1 MKRTKRTKRTIL
13 KKSACCAGMCLLF
26 VTLGGCGSSAKFDAM
41 ETTSPSIMEEAK
53 DSSAD
58 FSYGYYE
65 NGMTDEGEYAE
76 EAPVEQEEA
85 TGAETGVPDTT
96 RKLIKTVD
104 MNVETRDFE
113 GLIGLLEK
121 KTGELGGYIEN
132 SNVYNGSSYRTYKE
146 TRYASLVI
154 RIPKNE
160 LDGFIEDVKGA
171 SNVVNCNQSVQ
182 DITLTYVD
190 LESHKKALETEQ
202 NRLLELLEMAG
213 TVEDMITVESR
224 LSQVRYELE
233 SMTSRLRSYDNQI
246 DYSTVHM
253 EISEVEELTPVKE
266 ETSWERMTHG
276 FAGSVKD
283 VGRDI
288 REFFIRLII
297 SVPYIVVWVII
308 LGAGAFLVIALARHS
323 MKKKVKK
330 TPVEK
335 ETEE

>member
-1 MKRTKRTKRTIL
+1 MKRTKRTIL
-13 KKSACCAGMCLLF
+13 KKSACCAGMCMLF
-26 VTLGGCGSSAKFDAM
+26 AAFGGCGSSAKFDAT
-41 ETTSPSIMEEAK
+41 EAVSPSMEAAS

-65 NGMTDEGEYAE
+65 NGMTDGGEYAE
-76 EAPVEQEEA
+76 EAVESREKTA
-85 TGAETGVPDTT
+85 GDETGVPDTT
-96 RKLIKTVD
+96 RKLIKTVN

-121 KTGELGGYIEN
+121 KAGEMGGYIEN
-132 SNVYNGSSYRTYKE
+132 SSVYNGSSYQTYRE
-146 TRYASLVI
+146 TRYASMVI
-154 RIPKNE
+154 RVPEYE
-160 LDGFIEDVKGA
+160 LEGFIEDVKGV

-202 NRLLELLEMAG
+202 KRLLELLELAQ

-233 SMTSRLRSYDNQI
+233 SMTSRLRSYDNQV
-246 DYSTVHM
+246 DYSTVYM

-266 ETSWERMTHG
+266 ETAWERMTHG

-288 REFFIRLII
+288 REFFIQLII
-297 SVPYIVVWVII
+297 NVPYIVVWVVI
-308 LGAGAFLVIALARHS
+308 LGAGSFLVIALARRG
-323 MKKKVKK
+323 MKKKEKK
-330 TPVEK
+330 TPDNK

>member
-1 MKRTKRTKRTIL
+1 MKRTNGKIL
-13 KKSACCAGMCLLF
+13 QKGACCFCMCLLLM
-26 VTLGGCGSSAKFDAM
+26 VLEGCGSSAKFDATEAVSQSM
-41 ETTSPSIMEEAK
+41 EAAS

-65 NGMTDEGEYAE
+65 NGMADSGEYEEGAAE
-76 EAPVEQEEA
+76 IQEKAEGME
-85 TGAETGVPDTT
+85 TGAPSAA
-96 RKLIKTVD
+96 RKLIKTVN

-132 SNVYNGSSYRTYKE
+132 SSVYNGSSYRTYRE

-154 RIPKNE
+154 RIPQNK
-160 LDGFIEDVKGA
+160 LDGFIEDVKGV

-202 NRLLELLEMAG
+202 KRLLELLELAG

-233 SMTSRLRSYDNQI
+233 SMTSRLRSYDNQV
-246 DYSTVHM
+246 DYSTVYM

-266 ETSWERMTHG
+266 ETAWERMTYG

-283 VGRDI
+283 VGRNI
-288 REFFIRLII
+288 REFFIQLII
-297 SVPYIVVWVII
+297 NVPYIVVWVII
-308 LGAGAFLVIALARHS
+308 LGAGSFFVVALARRS
-323 MKKKVKK
+323 MKKKEKK
-330 TPVEK
+330 TPVKK